1 MDFGTAIKSFWTNY
15 VNFKGRARRSEYWF
29 IFLFLFLTNL
39 ATTLVDSALFG
50 NDLDVVLETGG
61 AGPVRIVWSL
71 VVLLPSLAVVVRRL
85 HDTGRSAWWL
95 LIALVPV
102 AGLIVLFVFAVFGS
116 DPVANRYGPSHLE
129 QESPEEF

>member
-1 MDFGTAIKSFWTNY
+1 MGLPTRAPSYSLPTPSSSATHTTACQIISSATEPHQNPWNPKKY
-15 VNFKGRARRSEYWF
+15 
-29 IFLFLFLTNL
+29 FL
-39 ATTLVDSALFG
+39 G
-50 NDLDVVLETGG
+50 
-61 AGPVRIVWSL
+61 IVWFL

-102 AGLIVLFVFAVFGS
+102 PGVIVLFVFAVFGS